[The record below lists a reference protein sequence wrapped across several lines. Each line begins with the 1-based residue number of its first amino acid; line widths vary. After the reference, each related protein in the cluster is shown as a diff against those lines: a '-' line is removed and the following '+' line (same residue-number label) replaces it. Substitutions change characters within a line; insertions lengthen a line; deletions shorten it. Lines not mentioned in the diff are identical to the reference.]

1 MLEVV
6 SSSCFGLFP
15 LYRYF
20 TLSYVT
26 LASTASMYP
35 TNTSVWTSP
44 LHREKA
50 YEFCNAKDKER
61 RQFVYHCNWQ
71 FNLSSVA
78 NVQNRRSG
86 NETESSIQGVT

>member
-1 MLEVV
+1 MLWSISIISLLYIVLRYLGLHRASV
-6 SSSCFGLFP
+6 SDEQ
-15 LYRYF
+15 
-20 TLSYVT
+20 V
-26 LASTASMYP
+26 
-35 TNTSVWTSP
+35 SVWTSP

-78 NVQNRRSG
+78 NVQNCRSG